1 MDPQKAARNVA
12 CEECGHT
19 RENHDYS
26 GCLCW
31 INADA
36 NNKCP
41 CTVIAIK
48 FVHVKK
54 ETRKEG

>member
-1 MDPQKAARNVA
+1 VA